1 MTSTSLRLHL
11 RDHTRQA
18 HEELDRTIGR
28 LDSARAYQSFLR
40 ASYAHRQPVE
50 HYLAGADWPASFGTW
65 RPTALAPL
73 ITADLADI
81 GSRPP
86 DIRPFHLSKDIAS
99 LVGVIYV
106 LEGSALGAKLIRRM
120 AGALGYDENHG
131 ARHLVRQERLGSWR
145 DLLAI
150 MERLE
155 SIDMAM
161 AVCAAET
168 TFEQAATAMRE
179 NGFGR

>member
-1 MTSTSLRLHL
+1 MTLTSLRFHL
-11 RDHTRQA
+11 RDHTRRA
-18 HEELDRTIGR
+18 HEALDRTIGR
-28 LDSARAYQSFLR
+28 LDDAGAYRNFLQ

-50 HYLAGADWPASFGTW
+50 RYLAGTDWPAAFGDW
-65 RPTALAPL
+65 RPTELGPL
-73 ITADLADI
+73 IAADLTDI
-81 GSRPP
+81 GAERPR
-86 DIRPFHLSKDIAS
+86 IQPFDLSKDIAS

-155 SIDMAM
+155 SIDL
-161 AVCAAET
+161 AVAVRAAET
-168 TFEQAATAMRE
+168 TFEQAASAMRE

>member
-1 MTSTSLRLHL
+1 MTSFSLRFQL
-11 RDHTRQA
+11 RHHTRQA

-28 LDSARAYQSFLR
+28 LDSADAYASFLR

-50 HYLAGADWPASFGTW
+50 HYLAGADWPAPFGGW
-65 RPTALAPL
+65 RPTELGPL
-73 ITADLADI
+73 IEADLGDI
-81 GSRPP
+81 GAERPAL
-86 DIRPFHLSKDIAS
+86 RPFELSKDIAS

-155 SIDMAM
+155 SIDL
-161 AVCAAET
+161 AVAVRAAEA

>member
-1 MTSTSLRLHL
+1 MTSFSLRFQL
-11 RDHTRQA
+11 RHHTRQA

-28 LDSARAYQSFLR
+28 LDSADAYASFLR

-50 HYLAGADWPASFGTW
+50 HYLAGADWPAPFGGW
-65 RPTALAPL
+65 RPTELGPL
-73 ITADLADI
+73 IEADLGDI
-81 GSRPP
+81 GAERPAL
-86 DIRPFHLSKDIAS
+86 RPFELSKDIAS

-145 DLLAI
+145 DLLAV

-155 SIDMAM
+155 SIDL
-161 AVCAAET
+161 AVAVRAAET

>member
-1 MTSTSLRLHL
+1 MTSHSLRFHL
-11 RDHTRQA
+11 RDRTRQA
-18 HEELDRTIGR
+18 HEQLDRTIGR
-28 LDSARAYQSFLR
+28 LDSADAYRSFLR
-40 ASYAHRQPVE
+40 ASHAHRQPVE
-50 HYLAGADWPASFGTW
+50 HYLAGAEWPATFGAW
-65 RPTALAPL
+65 RPTELGPL
-73 ITADLADI
+73 IAADLADI
-81 GSRPP
+81 GAEPPESRPF
-86 DIRPFHLSKDIAS
+86 DLSKDMAS

-131 ARHLVRQERLGSWR
+131 ARHLARQERLGSWR

-155 SIDMAM
+155 SIDL
-161 AVCAAET
+161 AVAVRAAET